1 MIKSLAVLILFC
13 VSVSAAQA
21 QDTYEKKVHQYLEA
35 TGAMKGFKVAMKGM
49 MDAFKK
55 SKSDI
60 PSDVWDELE
69 KEFLGTTLD
78 DLVNLLAPIYKQ
90 HLSEADL
97 DDVIK
102 FYKSPVGMKMAEK
115 TPIITQQSM
124 QAGMEWGQKLGAKVA
139 ERLKEKGYN

>member
-1 MIKSLAVLILFC
+1 MT
-13 VSVSAAQA
+13 AAQA
-21 QDTYEKKVHQYLEA
+21 QDAYEKKVHDYLEA

-55 SKSDI
+55 SKTEI
-60 PSDVWDELE
+60 PADVWDELE

-78 DLVNLLAPIYKQ
+78 DLVTLLAPIYKQ
-90 HLSEADL
+90 HLTAADL
-97 DDVIK
+97 DEVIK
-102 FYKSPVGMKMAEK
+102 FYKSPIGMKMAEK